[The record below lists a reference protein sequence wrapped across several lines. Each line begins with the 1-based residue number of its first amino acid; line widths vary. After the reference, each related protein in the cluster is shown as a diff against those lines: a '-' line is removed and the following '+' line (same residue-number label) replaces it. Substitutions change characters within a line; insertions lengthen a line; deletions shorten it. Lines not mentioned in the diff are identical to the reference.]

1 VTVWGCI
8 YATPMQIGPIFTDF
22 RFKSGL
28 SRKQVARHAGVSL
41 STVSRVE
48 EGNMDPTISM
58 AQRLFSAV
66 GVHMEITI
74 LDIPQYSIAHLHSAL
89 QGDLIEFDIDWTQI
103 RNFVD
108 RMCNEP
114 HLITTAIADA
124 PTRTNNEKFDALLA
138 GVAEKLAD
146 DHEINRPGWCSAVP
160 PSSERWASTGTPTM
174 MKRNES
180 QAAPQFIARNIYIN
194 QWQLWRE
201 KWWE

>member
-1 VTVWGCI
+1 MHTS
-8 YATPMQIGPIFTDF
+8 MQIGLIFEGL
-22 RFKSGL
+22 RIKAGL

-66 GVHMEITI
+66 GVHLEISI
-74 LDIPQYSIAHLHSAL
+74 SDIPQYSIAHLHSAL
-89 QGDLIEFDIDWTQI
+89 QGDLMEFDLDWTQI
-103 RNFVD
+103 RIFVD
-108 RMCNEP
+108 RMCSEP

-160 PSSERWASTGTPTM
+160 PSSERWASIGTPTM

>member
-1 VTVWGCI
+1 
-8 YATPMQIGPIFTDF
+8 
-22 RFKSGL
+22 
-28 SRKQVARHAGVSL
+28 
-41 STVSRVE
+41 
-48 EGNMDPTISM
+48 MDPTISM

-66 GVHMEITI
+66 GVHMEISI
-74 LDIPQYSIAHLHSAL
+74 LDIPQYSIAHLYSAL
-89 QGDLIEFDIDWTQI
+89 KGDLIEFDLDWTQI

-160 PSSERWASTGTPTM
+160 PSSERWTSIGTPTM

-180 QAAPQFIARNIYIN
+180 QAAPQLVARNIYIN

>member
-1 VTVWGCI
+1 
-8 YATPMQIGPIFTDF
+8 MEIGAIFNNF
-22 RFKSGL
+22 RLKAGL
-28 SRKQVARHAGVSL
+28 SRKQVARKAGISL

-48 EGNMDPTISM
+48 EGMMDPTISM

-66 GVHMEITI
+66 GVHMEISI
-74 LDIPQYSIAHLHSAL
+74 SEIPKYSIAHLNSAL
-89 QGDLIEFDIDWTQI
+89 LGDRIEFDLDWTQI
-103 RNFVD
+103 RIFVD

-114 HLITTAIADA
+114 HLISTAIADA
-124 PTRTNNEKFDALLA
+124 PARTNNEKFDALLA
-138 GVAEKLAD
+138 SVAEKLAD

-160 PSSERWASTGTPTM
+160 PSSERWASIGTPTM

>member
-1 VTVWGCI
+1 
-8 YATPMQIGPIFTDF
+8 
-22 RFKSGL
+22 
-28 SRKQVARHAGVSL
+28 
-41 STVSRVE
+41 
-48 EGNMDPTISM
+48 MDPTISM

-89 QGDLIEFDIDWTQI
+89 QGDLIEFDLDWTQI

>member
-1 VTVWGCI
+1 
-8 YATPMQIGPIFTDF
+8 
-22 RFKSGL
+22 
-28 SRKQVARHAGVSL
+28 
-41 STVSRVE
+41 
-48 EGNMDPTISM
+48 MDPTISM

-66 GVHMEITI
+66 GVHMEISI
-74 LDIPQYSIAHLHSAL
+74 SEIPKYSIAHLNSAL
-89 QGDLIEFDIDWTQI
+89 LGDRIEFDLDWTQI
-103 RNFVD
+103 RIFVD

-124 PTRTNNEKFDALLA
+124 PARTNNEKFDALLA

-160 PSSERWASTGTPTM
+160 PSAERWASIGTPTM
-174 MKRNES
+174 IKRNEN
-180 QAAPQFIARNIYIN
+180 QAPPQFIARNIYIN

>member
-1 VTVWGCI
+1 
-8 YATPMQIGPIFTDF
+8 MQIGLIFEGL
-22 RFKSGL
+22 RIKAGL

-58 AQRLFSAV
+58 AQRLFSTV
-66 GVHMEITI
+66 GVHLEISI
-74 LDIPQYSIAHLHSAL
+74 SDIPQYSIAHLHSAL
-89 QGDLIEFDIDWTQI
+89 QGDLIEFDLDWTQI
-103 RNFVD
+103 RIFVD

-124 PTRTNNEKFDALLA
+124 PARTNNEKFDALIA
-138 GVAEKLAD
+138 GIAEKLAD
-146 DHEINRPGWCSAVP
+146 DHEINRPAWCSAVP

-201 KWWE
+201 KWWEQRK